1 MPMTPE
7 SERVFVDTNVL
18 IYSTFEDFEPEKHV
32 QCTKI
37 LDKLIRTG
45 TTLFISS
52 QILREFFAISTNQ
65 NIFKKPLT
73 YKQAVDKMKE
83 FVARFSMVHEKESTI
98 NVLIALIVK
107 YAASRQQIHDMNIV
121 ATMVDNEINRLLTY
135 NVKDFKQISEI
146 KLLL

>member
-1 MPMTPE
+1 MSPE
-7 SERVFVDTNVL
+7 SERVFVDTNIL

-32 QCTKI
+32 HCTDI
-37 LDKLIRTG
+37 LDKLQKAG

-73 YKQAVDKMKE
+73 YKQAVTKMKE
-83 FVARFSMVHEKESTI
+83 FIARFTIVNEKESTI
-98 NVLIALIVK
+98 DALIALIGK
-107 YAASRQQIHDMNIV
+107 YAVSRQQIHDMNIV
-121 ATMVDNEINRLLTY
+121 ATMVDNEINHLLTY

>member
-1 MPMTPE
+1 MSPE
-7 SERVFVDTNVL
+7 SERVFVDTNIL
-18 IYSTFEDFEPEKHV
+18 IYSTFEDFEPEKYVH
-32 QCTKI
+32 CTDI
-37 LDKLIRTG
+37 LDKLQKSG

-73 YKQAVDKMKE
+73 YKQAVTKMKE
-83 FVARFSMVHEKESTI
+83 FIARFTIVHEKESTI
-98 NVLIALIVK
+98 DALIALIGK
-107 YAASRQQIHDMNIV
+107 YAVSRQQIHDMNIV

-146 KLLL
+146 ELLL